1 MSSSSK
7 HAPSEPGI
15 RLLPEPRHPSTTRR
29 RRNVVGLVKGKSDG
43 GNDSGSCSG
52 GSIGSATCRVVEV
65 VAVAVAVAVVQK

>member
-15 RLLPEPRHPSTTRR
+15 RHLSEPFFPSTTRR
-29 RRNVVGLVKGKSDG
+29 RRNVIGLVKGKSDG

-52 GSIGSATCRVVEV
+52 GSIGSANCRLVEV